1 MHYVVKLPISFKIF
15 KENKKIVR
23 IAVIADDYP
32 PKRSSAAIQIK
43 DLAESFVLLN
53 CIPTVIVPGGM
64 SQKKTWMLEHKNEVQ
79 ILRLR
84 APETKGIGF
93 FRRTINELMMPF
105 YMIYGFKRS
114 PFSNIKF
121 DGLIWYSP
129 SIFLSLFVGLLKC
142 SSNCRTYLIL
152 RDIFPKWA
160 VDLGLLRKNSL
171 PYLFFKK
178 IEAYQFSIANT
189 IGIQSVGN
197 LPYVDVGSKKTNIKI
212 EVLHNWLATTPAS
225 SCSISIAN
233 SILAGRYI
241 FVYAGNM
248 GVAQGVQILLD
259 LASSLINRSDI
270 GFLFVGRGSYFDT
283 LKEFVFKSHLTN
295 VVIFDEIDAS
305 EIPALYAQCHV
316 GMIALDSR
324 HQTHN
329 IPGKFLSYMQSGLP
343 VLAAIN
349 NGNDLEDLIELN
361 LVGKVCTNGSVD
373 ELRKSAISLVESLK
387 GGSTVGNNCRTLSN
401 RLFSP
406 ESAARQ
412 IISALS
418 L

>member
-1 MHYVVKLPISFKIF
+1 M
-15 KENKKIVR
+15 R

-43 DLAESFVLLN
+43 DLAESFALLN
-53 CIPTVIVPGGM
+53 CRPTVIVPGGM
-64 SQKKTWMLEHKNEVQ
+64 SQKKTWVLEQKNEVQ

-84 APETKGIGF
+84 APETKGVSFI
-93 FRRTINELMMPF
+93 RRAINELIMPL

-114 PFSNIKF
+114 PFSSIKF
-121 DGLIWYSP
+121 DGLVWYSP
-129 SIFLSLFVGLLKC
+129 SIFLSLFVGFLKR

-160 VDLGLLRKNSL
+160 VDLGLLSKNSL

-178 IEAYQFSIANT
+178 IEAYQYAVSDT
-189 IGIQSVGN
+189 IGIQSHGN
-197 LPYVDVGSKKTNIKI
+197 LPFVDVSRNATETKI
-212 EVLHNWLATTPAS
+212 EVLHNWLAFDPSS
-225 SCSISIAN
+225 SCSISIKN

-248 GVAQGVQILLD
+248 GVAQGMEVLLD
-259 LASSLINRSDI
+259 LASSLIQRSDI

-283 LKEFVFKSHLTN
+283 LKGLVCKRHLTN
-295 VVIFDEIDAS
+295 VVVFDEIDAS

-316 GMIALDSR
+316 GMISLDLR

-349 NGNDLEDLIELN
+349 QGNDLEDLIEQN
-361 LVGKVCTNGSVD
+361 LVGKVCSSGSID
-373 ELRKSAISLVESLK
+373 ELRKSAEFLVENLK
-387 GGSTVGNNCRTLSN
+387 GGSTVGNNCRALAN

-412 IISALS
+412 IINALIV
-418 L
+418 

>member
-1 MHYVVKLPISFKIF
+1 M
-15 KENKKIVR
+15 R

-43 DLAESFVLLN
+43 DLAESFALLN
-53 CIPTVIVPGGM
+53 CRPTVIVPGGM
-64 SQKKTWMLEHKNEVQ
+64 SQKKTWVLERKNEVQ

-84 APETKGIGF
+84 APETKGVSFI
-93 FRRTINELMMPF
+93 RRTINELIMPL

-114 PFSNIKF
+114 PFSSIKF
-121 DGLIWYSP
+121 DGLVWYSP
-129 SIFLSLFVGLLKC
+129 SIFLSLFVGFLKC
-142 SSNCRTYLIL
+142 NSDCRTYLIL

-160 VDLGLLRKNSL
+160 VDLGLLRKNSP

-189 IGIQSVGN
+189 IGIQSAGN
-197 LPYVDVGSKKTNIKI
+197 LSYVDIDTKKTNIKI
-212 EVLHNWLATTPAS
+212 EVLHNWLATTTAS
-225 SCSISIAN
+225 SCRINIAN
-233 SILAGRYI
+233 TILAGRNI

-248 GVAQGVQILLD
+248 GVAQGMEALLD
-259 LASSLINRSDI
+259 LASSLMERSDI

-283 LKEFVFKSHLTN
+283 LKELVSKRHLTN
-295 VVIFDEIDAS
+295 VVVFDEIDAS
-305 EIPALYAQCHV
+305 EIPTLYAQCHV
-316 GMIALDSR
+316 GMIALDPR

-349 NGNDLEDLIELN
+349 NGNDLEDLIEQN
-361 LVGKVCTNGSVD
+361 LGGKVCTSGSID
-373 ELRKSAISLVESLK
+373 ELRKSAESLVESLK
-387 GGSTVGNNCRTLSN
+387 GDFTMGNNCRILAN
-401 RLFSP
+401 RLFTP

-412 IISALS
+412 VISALI

>member
-1 MHYVVKLPISFKIF
+1 MPIF
-15 KENKKIVR
+15 
-23 IAVIADDYP
+23 
-32 PKRSSAAIQIK
+32 
-43 DLAESFVLLN
+43 
-53 CIPTVIVPGGM
+53 
-64 SQKKTWMLEHKNEVQ
+64 
-79 ILRLR
+79 
-84 APETKGIGF
+84 
-93 FRRTINELMMPF
+93 
-105 YMIYGFKRS
+105 MIYGFKRS
-114 PFSNIKF
+114 PFSDIKF
-121 DGLIWYSP
+121 DGLVWYSP
-129 SIFLSLFVGLLKC
+129 SIFLSFLVGFLKIR
-142 SSNCRTYLIL
+142 STCRAYLIL

-160 VDLGLLRKNSL
+160 VDLRLLRLNSL
-171 PYLFFKK
+171 PYLFFKR

-189 IGIQSVGN
+189 IGIQSAGN
-197 LPYVDVGSKKTNIKI
+197 LPYVDIGSKKTNIKI

-225 SCSISIAN
+225 PCRINIAN

-248 GVAQGVQILLD
+248 GVAQGMEALLD
-259 LASSLINRSDI
+259 LASSLIQRSDI

-283 LKEFVFKSHLTN
+283 LKEVVSKRHLTN
-295 VVIFDEIDAS
+295 VVVFDEIEAS

-316 GMIALDSR
+316 GMIALDPR

-349 NGNDLEDLIELN
+349 NGNDLEDLIKLN
-361 LVGKVCTNGSVD
+361 LVGEVCTSGSID
-373 ELRKSAISLVESLK
+373 ELRKSVESLVESLK
-387 GGSTVGNNCRTLSN
+387 GGSTMGNNCRTLAN

-412 IISALS
+412 VISALT

>member
-1 MHYVVKLPISFKIF
+1 
-15 KENKKIVR
+15 VR
-23 IAVIADDYP
+23 IAIIADDFP

-43 DLAESFVLLN
+43 DLAESLALLN
-53 CIPTVIVPGGM
+53 FTTTVIVPAGM
-64 SQKKTWMLEHKNEVQ
+64 SQKKSWDIVCGNQVQ

-84 APETKGIGF
+84 APATKDVGF
-93 FRRTINELMMPF
+93 IRRTINELMMPF
-105 YMIYGFKRS
+105 FMMYGFKRS
-114 PFSNIKF
+114 PISGTKF

-129 SIFLSLFVGLLKC
+129 SIFLSFFVGFLKGY
-142 SSNCRTYLIL
+142 SSCRSYLIL

-160 VDLGLLRKNSL
+160 VDLGLLKKNRL

-178 IEAYQFSIANT
+178 IEAYQYSVADT
-189 IGIQSVGN
+189 IGIQSQGN
-197 LPYVDVGSKKTNIKI
+197 LPFVDIGRKAAEIKI
-212 EVLHNWLATTPAS
+212 EVLHNWLAFDPS
-225 SCSISIAN
+225 FSCSISIKN

-248 GVAQGVQILLD
+248 GVAQGMETLLD
-259 LASSLINRSDI
+259 LASSLIHRSDI

-283 LKEFVFKSHLTN
+283 LKELISKRHLTN
-295 VVIFDEIDAS
+295 VVVFDEIDAS

-316 GMIALDSR
+316 GMIALDPR

-349 NGNDLEDLIELN
+349 NGNDLEDLIEKN
-361 LVGKVCTNGSVD
+361 LVGKVCTSGSID
-373 ELRKSAISLVESLK
+373 ELRKSAESLVESLK
-387 GGSTVGNNCRTLSN
+387 GGSTVGNNCRALAN

-412 IISALS
+412 VINALIV
-418 L
+418 